1 MSTTHTSSDGRHR
14 IVPSVFRDRVSSEPE
29 ARFRPQRGRY
39 HLYVMLGCPWAHR
52 TLIGHALKGLQDAVG
67 ITAVHH
73 RMQEGEGWV
82 FAKERPDPLH
92 GATQLRQLYE
102 RAAPGYAGRITVPV
116 LWDKEHETIVNNES
130 SEILRMF
137 AGAFDSVARHPEE
150 DFYPPA
156 LRPEI
161 ERWNARI
168 QKDVNE
174 GVYLAGFATG
184 QAAYEEAVWRLFAA
198 LDELEVHLADRRF
211 LASDDRPTE
220 ADWRLLPT
228 LLRFDV
234 VYHGLFK
241 CNLRR
246 LVDYPNLWA
255 YARSLYQWPG
265 IAATVDHAVI
275 RDSYWRSMKKLNP
288 GGIVPLGPL
297 PDWNGPHWRGS
308 AAR

>member
-1 MSTTHTSSDGRHR
+1 MTYR
-14 IVPSVFRDRVSSEPE
+14 IVPSVFRERISCAPS

-52 TLIGHALKGLQDAVG
+52 TLIGHALKGLHDVIG
-67 ITAVHH
+67 VTALHPH
-73 RMQEGEGWV
+73 LQEGEGWT
-82 FAKERPDPLH
+82 FAPEQPDPLY
-92 GATQLRQLYE
+92 GATHLRQLYQ
-102 RAAPGYAGRITVPV
+102 RAAPGYDGRVTVPV

-137 AGAFDSVARHPEE
+137 GEAFDTLALHPGE
-150 DFYPPA
+150 DLVPLP
-156 LRPEI
+156 LRPAI
-161 ERWNARI
+161 ERWNELI

-174 GVYLAGFATG
+174 GVYLAGFATS
-184 QAAYEEAVWRLFAA
+184 QAAHDDAVWRLFAA
-198 LDELEVHLADRRF
+198 LDQIEVHLAGHRF
-211 LASDDRPTE
+211 LAGERPTE

-246 LVDYPNLWA
+246 VVDYPNLWA

-275 RDSYWRSMKKLNP
+275 RHSYWRSMRQLNP
-288 GGIVPLGPL
+288 NGIVPLGPL
-297 PDWNGPHWRGS
+297 PDWNGPHGRGDEVSFQRAAGS